1 MTVVKPK
8 ANHPWKSS
16 IKTHV
21 EEANIRKRIAEL
33 EQHIKVLKTE
43 INMNKKRLEELAGG
57 ADGR

>member
-21 EEANIRKRIAEL
+21 DEANIRRRIAEL

-43 INMNKKRLEELAGG
+43 IKMNKAKLAELAGG
-57 ADGR
+57 SSGR

>member
-21 EEANIRKRIAEL
+21 DEANIRKRIAEL
-33 EQHIKVLKTE
+33 EAHIKVLKTE
-43 INMNKKRLEELAGG
+43 IKMNRTKLSELMGG
-57 ADGR
+57 KNA

>member
-21 EEANIRKRIAEL
+21 EEAKIRKRIAEL

-43 INMNKKRLEELAGG
+43 IKMNKTKLDELIGAIGG
-57 ADGR
+57 